1 MKIHYLTLTLDEGYG
16 GVKVLFNIMNL
27 LASKGHEVTLTTV
40 LPQRH
45 LPFALERHIVFNQI
59 ELAELNFLVMGI
71 CRILRTLFR
80 YDIDSYGA
88 IRKFVS
94 NKIPEC
100 DINVAYSCG
109 DVFPVY
115 ESGKGIPFHHMQH
128 DEVLIS
134 SDLYVKAVAD
144 EAYHLPIRRIVNSIW
159 LKNRMK
165 EKYGLELPI
174 VYPAIDHEI
183 FFPHEVSRRSD
194 KKIVLCF
201 GKQQTWKG
209 LIDAFQAMKIVRKE
223 VANIEFQ
230 LYGRKP
236 VQVNVSDVPY
246 TFYRNPSDEELAKLY
261 SSADVFISPSWYE
274 SFPLSP
280 LEAMACGCPVV
291 TTRYGTEDYAF
302 HEVNSL
308 VVPPRNPKMMAE
320 AIIRLLKD
328 ESLIEQ
334 FRKEGPKTA
343 REFTWDKT
351 ARKVEEIFMRAVK
364 EDEAW
369 HRKRI
374 SKST

>member
-16 GVKVLFNIMNL
+16 GIKVLFNIMNL
-27 LASKGHEVTLTTV
+27 LASKGHEVIFTTV

-45 LPFALERHIVFNQI
+45 LPFALERRIIFNHI
-59 ELAELNFLVMGI
+59 EHAELNFLVMGV

-80 YDIDSYGA
+80 YDVDSYAA

-94 NKIPEC
+94 KKIPEC
-100 DINVAYSCG
+100 DINVAYSCM

-115 ESGKGIPFHHMQH
+115 ESRKGIPFHHMQH
-128 DEVLIS
+128 DEVLIA
-134 SDLYVKAVAD
+134 SDLYASVVAD
-144 EAYHLPIRRIVNSIW
+144 EAYHLPIKRIVNSTW

-165 EKYGLELPI
+165 ERYGLELPI
-174 VYPAIDHEI
+174 VYPAIDHKI
-183 FFPHEVSRRSD
+183 FFPREVSRRGN
-194 KKIVLCF
+194 KKVVLCF
-201 GKQQTWKG
+201 GKQHVWKG

-223 VANIEFQ
+223 VANIEFR
-230 LYGRKP
+230 LYGRRL
-236 VQVNVSDVPY
+236 VQVNVLDVPY

-261 SSADVFISPSWYE
+261 SSADVFILPSWYE
-274 SFPLSP
+274 SFPLPP

-291 TTRYGTEDYAF
+291 TTWYGTEDYAF

-351 ARKVEEIFMRAVK
+351 VRKIEEIFIRSLK
-364 EDEAW
+364 KDEA
-369 HRKRI
+369 
-374 SKST
+374 